1 MSDKTL
7 LNEGTIR
14 RFMKLAE
21 IEPLTNP
28 FVDRLNE
35 EIYEDVEN
43 LEEQDDEG
51 MDVELDEPDMDAEP
65 DMGDMG
71 MDAEEDPMGD
81 MDDMDD
87 MEDDPADDPM
97 SELTAGIADAVTDYL
112 EGAMADGTLE
122 ITTGDDTEAGDELDL
137 EAEPTDDE
145 PDVDAEVDVGV
156 GEEPEEPEELEE
168 KALVAEVARR
178 VTKRILA
185 SR

>member
-71 MDAEEDPMGD
+71 MDAEEDPMDDMGD
-81 MDDMDD
+81 MD
-87 MEDDPADDPM
+87 DDPADDPM
-97 SELTAGIADAVTDYL
+97 EELKTGIASAVGEYL
-112 EGAMADGTLE
+112 EDAIADGTLE
-122 ITTGDDTEAGDELDL
+122 ITTGDDMEAGDELDL
-137 EAEPTDDE
+137 EAEPTDE
-145 PDVDAEVDVGV
+145 PDVGVDAEVDVDV
-156 GEEPEEPEELEE
+156 EEEPEELEE

>member
-43 LEEQDDEG
+43 LEEQDDE

-71 MDAEEDPMGD
+71 MDAEEDPM
-81 MDDMDD
+81 DDMDD
-87 MEDDPADDPM
+87 MGDMDDDPADDPM
-97 SELTAGIADAVTDYL
+97 EELKTGIASAVGEYL
-112 EGAMADGTLE
+112 EDAIADGTLE
-122 ITTGDDTEAGDELDL
+122 ITTGDDMEAGDELDL

-145 PDVDAEVDVGV
+145 PDADAEVDVDV